1 MIFRGSSKRG
11 HIVSEEVIKWII
23 YLAIVVAAGFA
34 IKGIIGKFGG

>member
-1 MIFRGSSKRG
+1 MSFLQSKRG

-34 IKGIIGKFGG
+34 IKTMMGKFGG